1 MRYSKLPSDE
11 LSTAAKEAKSAIQHG
26 QEFLKRIPHLPKSK
40 ALRKV
45 SSSAAKII
53 QKLERQ
59 AEKLERANERS
70 RLAAL
75 GKPGSMVRNDQLCEH
90 PLGI

>member
-59 AEKLERANERS
+59 AEKLERANEKKSARGA
-70 RLAAL
+70 REARINGA
-75 GKPGSMVRNDQLCEH
+75 E
-90 PLGI
+90 